1 MNGNTVS
8 KIRCIDTT
16 DILSQQ
22 LQITLL
28 QALSK
33 ALGISA
39 ADIDPHRPLVNY
51 GLDSIDA
58 VMIAS
63 DFEDWLDME
72 LPSTLLWDYPTVAAI
87 SGFIEHQLETT
98 PKARAR
104 VMQAAVK
111 PQKERAANM
120 AGWLDGLS
128 ADELDELIAELV
140 P

>member
-16 DILSQQ
+16 DMLSQQ

-39 ADIDPHRPLVNY
+39 ADIDPHRPLVHY

-63 DFEDWLDME
+63 DVEDWLDME

-87 SGFIEHQLETT
+87 SGFIEHQLETM
-98 PKARAR
+98 PEARTR
-104 VMQAAVK
+104 VMQADAK
-111 PQKERAANM
+111 PRSERAANM
-120 AGWLDGLS
+120 TGWLNGLS
-128 ADELDELIAELV
+128 ADELDELLAELV